1 MVHLL
6 VQTRRDQTLMKRK
19 VNLSLAALLMIFS
32 AFVSLAASPA
42 NNAAVIGQPTIF
54 WRNNRWETSQ
64 DGKWISWA
72 EACERRRHHK
82 VGQGVAL
89 RDASGLGQPN
99 VSIGQTA
106 IGSGK
111 PNGGIGQPNVALGEN
126 NFQIGRP
133 NAGIGRRNFEMGQ
146 PTIGIGQTTI
156 AIGQPTLG
164 IGQPNFSIAQPT
176 IGIGQPTIGI
186 GQPAIGIGK
195 QRESI
200 GRR

>member
-6 VQTRRDQTLMKRK
+6 VTRRDQTLMKRK

-42 NNAAVIGQPTIF
+42 NNAAVIGKPTIF

-72 EACERRRHHK
+72 EACELRRHHK
-82 VGQGVAL
+82 VEQGVAL

-99 VSIGQTA
+99 VGIGQTA

-111 PNGGIGQPNVALGEN
+111 PNGGIGQPNVGLGEN
-126 NFQIGRP
+126 NFQIGRR
-133 NAGIGRRNFEMGQ
+133 NAGVGRRNFEMGQ

-156 AIGQPTLG
+156 AIGQPTSG
-164 IGQPNFSIAQPT
+164 IGQPP
-176 IGIGQPTIGI
+176 
-186 GQPAIGIGK
+186 IGIGK

>member
-6 VQTRRDQTLMKRK
+6 VPRRDQTLMKRK

-82 VGQGVAL
+82 VEQGVAL
-89 RDASGLGQPN
+89 RDASGLGQSN
-99 VSIGQTA
+99 VGIGQTA
-106 IGSGK
+106 IGSDK
-111 PNGGIGQPNVALGEN
+111 PNGGIGQPNVGLGEN
-126 NFQIGRP
+126 NFQIGRR
-133 NAGIGRRNFEMGQ
+133 NAGVGRRNFEMGQ
-146 PTIGIGQTTI
+146 PTIGIGQ
-156 AIGQPTLG
+156 
-164 IGQPNFSIAQPT
+164 PNFSIGQPT

-186 GQPAIGIGK
+186 AQPAIGIGK